1 MYRSEFFC
9 PSLTYPR
16 FKSLLFS
23 KSLILIESGLDK
35 ADLRDRHLFQIRN
48 SMKCSPA
55 SAKKCVSLAAWYE
68 PLLHL
73 IIVQPEDE
81 FEVTSEPDVMQE
93 ELAEVTL
100 EIIHIGMW
108 KGIDGSDIAVWKVG
122 RSRQAGNLFLCESVP
137 DAQSKS

>member
-1 MYRSEFFC
+1 
-9 PSLTYPR
+9 
-16 FKSLLFS
+16 
-23 KSLILIESGLDK
+23 
-35 ADLRDRHLFQIRN
+35 
-48 SMKCSPA
+48 MKCSPA

-122 RSRQAGNLFLCESVP
+122 ISCQAGNLFYRMWGCTGCPKEEFTLPHCLMNWIES
-137 DAQSKS
+137 SIG